1 MVPLSSRITFVDIDN
16 VSYSGGIENIKNALP
31 TREIQEVLCGIKNN
45 GWHDELED
53 YSCFSVNPDNS

>member
-16 VSYSGGIENIKNALP
+16 VSYSGGIEN
-31 TREIQEVLCGIKNN
+31 N